1 MLNIKNAGIKK
12 NFELFLWILL
22 GIFALLI
29 IIGLIIS
36 IFDPK
41 FQFFSLVT
49 DTFDFVFSILSV
61 FNPITKNIGITFKP
75 IFGGVPNELTNK
87 NPIIMKT
94 LSNAALTTL
103 SISVT
108 AFIMGFVIANITA
121 VILIIPNP
129 KIPIKFI
136 FRIYVDIFRST
147 PLVLQMLIFA
157 YGVPQL
163 MQTYGITRFIQT
175 LGDHYIIFYVL
186 GHKIVVYALL
196 LSDFR
201 LTEFYGAT
209 LALGLNT
216 GAYQTEL
223 IRAGILS
230 IPVGQT
236 EASRGL
242 GFTQLQTFRY
252 VILPQALRLIIPPL
266 TNEGINVFLN
276 SSLAYV
282 LSVPE
287 LTRKA
292 EDLATKWFLTIP
304 LLATAGIFYFVMTYS
319 LANFSKKLEIN
330 MRIPGLGV
338 QHD

>member
-1 MLNIKNAGIKK
+1 MLTIKNAGLRK
-12 NFELFLWILL
+12 NFEYLLWLLL
-22 GIFALLI
+22 GIFVLLVVL
-29 IIGLIIS
+29 GLIIS
-36 IFDPK
+36 AFDPK
-41 FQFFSLVT
+41 FEFFSLVT
-49 DTFDFVFSILSV
+49 DTLDFVFSMLGV
-61 FNPITKNIGITFKP
+61 FNPITHYIGITFKP
-75 IFGGVPNELTNK
+75 VFGGAPNELKNK
-87 NPIIMKT
+87 NPIIMHT
-94 LSNAALTTL
+94 LSNAALVTL
-103 SISVT
+103 FISVT
-108 AFIMGFVIANITA
+108 AFVMGFIIANITA
-121 VILIIPNP
+121 VILITPNP
-129 KIPIKFI
+129 RIPIKWF
-136 FRIYVDIFRST
+136 FRLYVDIFRST
-147 PLVLQMLIFA
+147 PLLLQMLLFA
-157 YGVPQL
+157 YGLPQIML
-163 MQTYGITRFIQT
+163 NYGITGAIQK
-175 LGDHYIIFYVL
+175 LGDHYIIFYVF
-186 GHKIVVYALL
+186 GHKIIVYALL
-196 LSDFR
+196 LANFR
-201 LTEFYGAT
+201 LTELYAAI

-242 GFTQLQTFRY
+242 GFSQLQTFRY

-304 LLATAGIFYFVMTYS
+304 LLTTAGIFYFVMTYS
-319 LANFSKKLEIN
+319 LANLSKKLEIR

>member
-1 MLNIKNAGIKK
+1 MQNIKNAGIKK
-12 NFELFLWILL
+12 NLEYFLWLVL
-22 GIFALLI
+22 GIFVSLVV
-29 IIGLIIS
+29 IGLIIAE
-36 IFDPK
+36 FDPK

-49 DTFDFVFSILSV
+49 STIDLIFSALSV
-61 FNPITKNIGITFKP
+61 FNPITKYIGITFKP
-75 IFGGVPNELTNK
+75 IFGGAPNELTNK

-103 SISVT
+103 FISVT
-108 AFIMGFVIANITA
+108 SFIMGFIIANISA
-121 VILIIPNP
+121 VILITPNS
-129 KIPIKFI
+129 KFKFI

-147 PLVLQMLIFA
+147 PLILQMLIFA

-163 MQTYGITRFIQT
+163 MQNYGITRAIQS
-175 LGDHYIIFYVL
+175 LGDFYIIFYIF
-186 GHKIVVYALL
+186 GHKIIVYALVF
-196 LSDFR
+196 SDFR
-201 LTEFYGAT
+201 LTEFYAAI

-242 GFTQLQTFRY
+242 GFSQFQTFRY

-304 LLATAGIFYFVMTYS
+304 LLTTAGIFYFVMTYS
-319 LANFSKKLEIN
+319 LANLSKKLEIK

-338 QHD
+338 QHE